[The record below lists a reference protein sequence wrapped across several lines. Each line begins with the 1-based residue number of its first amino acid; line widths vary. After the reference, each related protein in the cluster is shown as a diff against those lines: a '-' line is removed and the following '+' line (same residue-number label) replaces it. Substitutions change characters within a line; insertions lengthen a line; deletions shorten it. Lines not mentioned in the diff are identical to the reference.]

1 MAEAAD
7 LSPAQ
12 YRFES
17 YEGHMNK
24 DVTIS
29 EDEILVIIAA
39 LNFTKNRTVGKSWED
54 KDERLLQRMKWL
66 LDNKAL

>member
-1 MAEAAD
+1 
-7 LSPAQ
+7 
-12 YRFES
+12 
-17 YEGHMNK
+17 MNK